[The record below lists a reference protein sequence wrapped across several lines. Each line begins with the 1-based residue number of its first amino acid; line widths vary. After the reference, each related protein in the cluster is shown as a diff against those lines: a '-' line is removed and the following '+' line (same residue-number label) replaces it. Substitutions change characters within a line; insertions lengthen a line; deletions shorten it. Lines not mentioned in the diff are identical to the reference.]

1 MTVRETSK
9 LTINVIMEFWKK
21 ASIPTR
27 AEQHCIQKLESVF
40 YEWKGLQKH
49 KSRSGEAHKKQEHE
63 FVSHLE
69 DLFDIAHQDALTIIS
84 NPEDRAFQ
92 LRQREKGRPGSIG
105 VRNKVTERKAR
116 AAGERKQAEARRRQ
130 KSVDKMNISACL
142 TTLESSSGEDS
153 DHDQEQIAM
162 CDDEYKPVAS
172 SSTDPA
178 DCITKPVPK
187 KAKTDVLTTE
197 LMAAL
202 DRTQTSSR
210 NAVYVL
216 CETASSLGHNVDS
229 LNISRNS
236 IHRARCKARTIA
248 ASHLKSEFLSV
259 NHLTVHWDGKLL
271 EDLTTREHVDRLPI
285 LISGVGCE
293 QLLAVPKLSS
303 GTGESQATAVVNEIK
318 QWGIEK
324 QSELKGITAVAAFGV
339 LVYLRV
345 WITAPLAINAPL
357 NDFLLMRQL
366 LEYPDVNI
374 SSVTSKKLGLH
385 LWYIS
390 EELVALALFD
400 SRVPAE
406 TKKLMLAAMENAA
419 PEHPPKRPRVETSAF
434 TNSKGLEQFCTANSM
449 TMFRLLQLQTSFMS
463 KDPSEWD
470 EDETYQCALRTVKG
484 LAVVNDRAERGVAL
498 IQDYN
503 KKLTKDEEQLQFMLH
518 VVSEHRQLFP
528 DCSKSGLMMAMSSTP
543 TTP

>member
-1 MTVRETSK
+1 MTVREASK
-9 LTINVIMEFWKK
+9 LTINVIMELWKK

-40 YEWKGLQKH
+40 YEWKGLQKY

-69 DLFDIAHQDALTIIS
+69 DLFDTAHQDALTIIS
-84 NPEDRAFQ
+84 NPEDRAFL

-105 VRNKVTERKAR
+105 VRDKVTERKAR

-130 KSVDKMNISACL
+130 KSVDEMNISACL

-178 DCITKPVPK
+178 CT
-187 KAKTDVLTTE
+187 
-197 LMAAL
+197 
-202 DRTQTSSR
+202 
-210 NAVYVL
+210 
-216 CETASSLGHNVDS
+216 
-229 LNISRNS
+229 
-236 IHRARCKARTIA
+236 
-248 ASHLKSEFLSV
+248 
-259 NHLTVHWDGKLL
+259 
-271 EDLTTREHVDRLPI
+271 
-285 LISGVGCE
+285 
-293 QLLAVPKLSS
+293 
-303 GTGESQATAVVNEIK
+303 
-318 QWGIEK
+318 
-324 QSELKGITAVAAFGV
+324 
-339 LVYLRV
+339 
-345 WITAPLAINAPL
+345 
-357 NDFLLMRQL
+357 
-366 LEYPDVNI
+366 
-374 SSVTSKKLGLH
+374 
-385 LWYIS
+385 
-390 EELVALALFD
+390 
-400 SRVPAE
+400 RVPAE

-518 VVSEHRQLFP
+518 VVSEHRRLFP

>member
-1 MTVRETSK
+1 MTVREASK

-84 NPEDRAFQ
+84 NPEDRAFL

-105 VRNKVTERKAR
+105 VRDKVTERKAR

-130 KSVDKMNISACL
+130 KSVDEMNISACL

-187 KAKTDVLTTE
+187 KAKTDVLTTG

-210 NAVYVL
+210 NAMCCVKQHPALV
-216 CETASSLGHNVDS
+216 TM
-229 LNISRNS
+229 
-236 IHRARCKARTIA
+236 
-248 ASHLKSEFLSV
+248 
-259 NHLTVHWDGKLL
+259 
-271 EDLTTREHVDRLPI
+271 
-285 LISGVGCE
+285 LIPS
-293 QLLAVPKLSS
+293 
-303 GTGESQATAVVNEIK
+303 
-318 QWGIEK
+318 
-324 QSELKGITAVAAFGV
+324 
-339 LVYLRV
+339 
-345 WITAPLAINAPL
+345 
-357 NDFLLMRQL
+357 
-366 LEYPDVNI
+366 
-374 SSVTSKKLGLH
+374 
-385 LWYIS
+385 
-390 EELVALALFD
+390 
-400 SRVPAE
+400 
-406 TKKLMLAAMENAA
+406 
-419 PEHPPKRPRVETSAF
+419 TSAGIQS
-434 TNSKGLEQFCTANSM
+434 TEPG
-449 TMFRLLQLQTSFMS
+449 
-463 KDPSEWD
+463 
-470 EDETYQCALRTVKG
+470 VK
-484 LAVVNDRAERGVAL
+484 L
-498 IQDYN
+498 
-503 KKLTKDEEQLQFMLH
+503 EQLQH
-518 VVSEHRQLFP
+518 H
-528 DCSKSGLMMAMSSTP
+528 T
-543 TTP
+543 

>member
-1 MTVRETSK
+1 MTVREASK

-69 DLFDIAHQDALTIIS
+69 DLFNIAHQDALTIIS
-84 NPEDRAFQ
+84 NPEDRAFL
-92 LRQREKGRPGSIG
+92 LRQREKGRPGSIS
-105 VRNKVTERKAR
+105 VRDKVTERKAR
-116 AAGERKQAEARRRQ
+116 AAGE
-130 KSVDKMNISACL
+130 
-142 TTLESSSGEDS
+142 
-153 DHDQEQIAM
+153 
-162 CDDEYKPVAS
+162 PVAS

-187 KAKTDVLTTE
+187 KAKTDVLTTG

-229 LNISRNS
+229 PNISRNS
-236 IHRARCKARTIA
+236 IHRARAQFKMT
-248 ASHLKSEFLSV
+248 
-259 NHLTVHWDGKLL
+259 
-271 EDLTTREHVDRLPI
+271 
-285 LISGVGCE
+285 
-293 QLLAVPKLSS
+293 
-303 GTGESQATAVVNEIK
+303 
-318 QWGIEK
+318 

-385 LWYIS
+385 LCYIS

-463 KDPSEWD
+463 KNPSEWD

-518 VVSEHRQLFP
+518 VVSEHRRLFP
-528 DCSKSGLMMAMSSTP
+528 DCNKSGLMMAMSSTP

>member
-1 MTVRETSK
+1 MWLFRAQFKMT
-9 LTINVIMEFWKK
+9 
-21 ASIPTR
+21 
-27 AEQHCIQKLESVF
+27 
-40 YEWKGLQKH
+40 
-49 KSRSGEAHKKQEHE
+49 
-63 FVSHLE
+63 
-69 DLFDIAHQDALTIIS
+69 
-84 NPEDRAFQ
+84 
-92 LRQREKGRPGSIG
+92 
-105 VRNKVTERKAR
+105 
-116 AAGERKQAEARRRQ
+116 
-130 KSVDKMNISACL
+130 
-142 TTLESSSGEDS
+142 
-153 DHDQEQIAM
+153 
-162 CDDEYKPVAS
+162 
-172 SSTDPA
+172 
-178 DCITKPVPK
+178 
-187 KAKTDVLTTE
+187 
-197 LMAAL
+197 
-202 DRTQTSSR
+202 
-210 NAVYVL
+210 
-216 CETASSLGHNVDS
+216 
-229 LNISRNS
+229 
-236 IHRARCKARTIA
+236 
-248 ASHLKSEFLSV
+248 
-259 NHLTVHWDGKLL
+259 
-271 EDLTTREHVDRLPI
+271 
-285 LISGVGCE
+285 
-293 QLLAVPKLSS
+293 
-303 GTGESQATAVVNEIK
+303 
-318 QWGIEK
+318 

-470 EDETYQCALRTVKG
+470 EDETYQCALRTVKR

-518 VVSEHRQLFP
+518 VVSEHRRLFP

>member
-1 MTVRETSK
+1 MTVREASK

-84 NPEDRAFQ
+84 NPEDRAFL

-105 VRNKVTERKAR
+105 VRDKVTERKAR
-116 AAGERKQAEARRRQ
+116 AAGERKQAEARWRQ
-130 KSVDKMNISACL
+130 KSVDEMNISACL
-142 TTLESSSGEDS
+142 TTLKSSSGKDS

-187 KAKTDVLTTE
+187 KAKTDVLTTG

-259 NHLTVHWDGKLL
+259 NHLTVQWDGKLL

-390 EELVALALFD
+390 EELVALVVL
-400 SRVPAE
+400 
-406 TKKLMLAAMENAA
+406 
-419 PEHPPKRPRVETSAF
+419 
-434 TNSKGLEQFCTANSM
+434 
-449 TMFRLLQLQTSFMS
+449 
-463 KDPSEWD
+463 
-470 EDETYQCALRTVKG
+470 TV
-484 LAVVNDRAERGVAL
+484 
-498 IQDYN
+498 
-503 KKLTKDEEQLQFMLH
+503 
-518 VVSEHRQLFP
+518 
-528 DCSKSGLMMAMSSTP
+528 
-543 TTP
+543 